1 MFIDKVDIYVR
12 AGNGG
17 NGCVS
22 FRREKYVAKGGP
34 DGGDG
39 GRGGNVVF
47 RVAEGENTLLD
58 YKYRHKFVA
67 KNGGDGSQKKF
78 HGKNGEDTVLRV
90 PAGTVI
96 RDKQSGKVIHD
107 MSDGKDFVVCHGGKG
122 GWGNTHF
129 ATATRQ
135 VPHFA
140 RSGRDGEE
148 AELTLELK
156 MIADIG
162 LVGYP
167 NVGKSTLLTYISSA
181 RPKIANYHF
190 TTLSPNLGVVT
201 VYDKRFVVA
210 DIPGLIEGA
219 SDGAGLGHDFLRHI
233 ERCRLIA
240 HVFDI
245 SASERPDPL
254 EDIKVINRE
263 LKKFSPEIAALPQIL
278 VGNKT
283 DNGYSEDDLKR
294 IKAYAARRKEKL
306 FLICGGLGEGVDEL
320 LKAFVEALS
329 ELPPPKIYEREFFQ
343 DMTPSDS
350 DEIAINVVN
359 GVYEVAGERLKRLC
373 RDINFDNRESLQ
385 YFQRTLKNTGV
396 IEALENKGIK
406 EGDTVSIYG
415 IEFDFVY

>member
-1 MFIDKVDIYVR
+1 M
-12 AGNGG
+12 
-17 NGCVS
+17 CS
-22 FRREKYVAKGGP
+22 
-34 DGGDG
+34 
-39 GRGGNVVF
+39 
-47 RVAEGENTLLD
+47 
-58 YKYRHKFVA
+58 
-67 KNGGDGSQKKF
+67 
-78 HGKNGEDTVLRV
+78 
-90 PAGTVI
+90 
-96 RDKQSGKVIHD
+96 
-107 MSDGKDFVVCHGGKG
+107 SD
-122 GWGNTHF
+122 
-129 ATATRQ
+129 
-135 VPHFA
+135 
-140 RSGRDGEE
+140 
-148 AELTLELK
+148 L
-156 MIADIG
+156 
-162 LVGYP
+162 
-167 NVGKSTLLTYISSA
+167 
-181 RPKIANYHF
+181 
-190 TTLSPNLGVVT
+190 
-201 VYDKRFVVA
+201 
-210 DIPGLIEGA
+210 
-219 SDGAGLGHDFLRHI
+219 LGHDFLRHI

-359 GVYEVAGERLKRLC
+359 GVYEVTGERLKRLC